1 MTENDNNP
9 DGLKIREIMARL
21 PHRYPF
27 LLVDRVV
34 SYEPGRT
41 LTAIKNVTY
50 DEPCFTGH
58 FPCQPIFPGVLII
71 EAMAQATG
79 LLGSLTV
86 GESAES
92 DSLYLLVGVDKVRFR
107 RPVTPGDQL
116 RIVVDVINNKR
127 GIWKFNARAD
137 VDGGIVCEGE
147 VMSAHRRVE

>member
-1 MTENDNNP
+1 MTENDNQP
-9 DGLKIREIMARL
+9 DALKIREIMARL

-41 LTAIKNVTY
+41 LTAIKNVTF

-58 FPCQPIFPGVLII
+58 FPGQPIFPGVLII

-86 GESAES
+86 GEAAEA

-137 VDGGIVCEGE
+137 VDGDTVCEGE

>member
-1 MTENDNNP
+1 MTDNDNKT
-9 DGLKIREIMARL
+9 DGLNIREIMAHL
-21 PHRYPF
+21 PDRYPL

-41 LTAIKNVTY
+41 LTAIKNVTF

-58 FPCQPIFPGVLII
+58 FPGQPIFPGVLII

-86 GESAES
+86 GGSAES

-116 RIVVDVINNKR
+116 RIVVEVINNKR

-137 VDGGIVCEGE
+137 VDGDMVCEGE
-147 VMSAHRRVE
+147 VMSAHRRVG

>member
-1 MTENDNNP
+1 MTDNNNTL
-9 DGLKIREIMARL
+9 GELSIREIMARL

-27 LLVDRVV
+27 LLVDRVL
-34 SYEPGRT
+34 SYEPART

-58 FPCQPIFPGVLII
+58 FPGQPIYPGVLII

-79 LLGSLTV
+79 LLGSLTM
-86 GESAES
+86 GDALEP

-127 GIWKFNARAD
+127 GIWKFGARAD
-137 VDGGIVCEGE
+137 VDGDTVCTGE
-147 VMSAHRRVE
+147 LMSAHRRVE

>member
-1 MTENDNNP
+1 MTDNDNNRG
-9 DGLKIREIMARL
+9 GLNVREIMARL

-34 SYEPGRT
+34 SYEAGRT
-41 LTAIKNVTY
+41 LTAVKNVTY

-58 FPCQPIFPGVLII
+58 FPGQPIFPGVLII

-79 LLGSLTV
+79 LLGSLST
-86 GESAES
+86 GDTYSS
-92 DSLYLLVGVDKVRFR
+92 DELYLLVGVDKVRFR

-116 RIVVDVINNKR
+116 RIVVEVINNKR

-137 VDGGIVCEGE
+137 VDGDTVCTGE
-147 VMSAHRRVE
+147 LMSAHRRVD